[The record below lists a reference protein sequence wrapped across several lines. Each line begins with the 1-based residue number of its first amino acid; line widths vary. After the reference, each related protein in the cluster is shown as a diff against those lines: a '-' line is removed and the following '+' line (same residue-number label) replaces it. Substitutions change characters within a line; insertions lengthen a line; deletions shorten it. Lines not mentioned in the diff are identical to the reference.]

1 MQFEFVTR
9 TDTGLLRKNNE
20 DAISVDA
27 AAGVAVLADG
37 MGGYNAG
44 EIASNMAATFI
55 CRELT
60 AWMQTRSDPVVSADV
75 ARAVRLAIANA
86 NTAVLNSALSNPNF
100 AGMGTTLVV
109 WVWHGTGCTIG
120 HIGDSRCYLWRAGS
134 LRRLTKDH
142 SLLQEHI
149 DAGLMTPLEAETATI
164 RNLVTRALG
173 VAEEVDIELAHCQ
186 PEIGDVYL
194 LCSDGLTDMVSDLQ
208 IARILETDA
217 DLAQKATSLVAI
229 ANAEG
234 GRDNISV
241 LLAQSNALTQSQGI
255 IARLWR
261 K

>member
-1 MQFEFVTR
+1 MQFEFAAN

-20 DAISVDA
+20 DAVSIHIDEC
-27 AAGVAVLADG
+27 VAVLADG

-44 EIASNMAATFI
+44 EIASNMAAIFI
-55 CRELT
+55 GREL
-60 AWMQTRSDPVVSADV
+60 AEWMQTRAEIVDHTEV
-75 ARAVRLAIANA
+75 ARAIRLAIANA
-86 NTAVLNSALSNPNF
+86 NTAVLNAALSNSQF

-109 WVWHGTGCTIG
+109 WVWHGSGCTIG
-120 HIGDSRCYLWRAGS
+120 HIGDSRCYLWRSGV
-134 LRRLTKDH
+134 LQQLTKDH

-149 DAGLMTPLEAETATI
+149 DAGLLTPLEAETASI

-173 VAEEVDIELAHCQ
+173 VAEEVEIELSYCQ
-186 PEIGDVYL
+186 PEVGDIYL
-194 LCSDGLTDMVSDLQ
+194 LCSDGLTDMVSDIQ
-208 IARILETDA
+208 IARILEKD
-217 DLAQKATSLVAI
+217 DVLSEKATSLVAI

-241 LLAQSNALTQSQGI
+241 LLAQSSAIPDSRGI